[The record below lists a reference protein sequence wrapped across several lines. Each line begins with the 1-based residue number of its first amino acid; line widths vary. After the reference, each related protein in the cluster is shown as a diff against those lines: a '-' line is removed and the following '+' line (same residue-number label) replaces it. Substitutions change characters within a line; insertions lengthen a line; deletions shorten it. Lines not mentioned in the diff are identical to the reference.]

1 MRGVA
6 SGGSEGASEKAVVVF
21 FSVEDL
27 SSRFTFGGLLFF
39 LLAWKRLRR
48 IGKPGLAC
56 QTSTASGLFDT

>member
-6 SGGSEGASEKAVVVF
+6 CGGSEGASEKAVVVF

-39 LLAWKRLRR
+39 PFGVDETTTDREARL
-48 IGKPGLAC
+48 GV
-56 QTSTASGLFDT
+56 SGIPEQAAFLV